1 MISPKLLEIARDIR
15 KLSLAEQQW
24 LLENLAK
31 RIRNQTQNTGKFS
44 DLSSLEQQLQ
54 ELAQDSEIQKE
65 VLAINQEFEI
75 TEMDG
80 LETDFILT
88 RS

>member
-1 MISPKLLEIARDIR
+1 MISPKLLEIASDFR

-24 LLENLAK
+24 LLENLTK
-31 RIRNQTQNTGKFS
+31 QVQNKTKSTGKFS
-44 DLSSLEQQLQ
+44 NSYSLEKQLQ

-65 VLAINQEFEI
+65 VMAINQEFEM

-80 LETDFILT
+80 LEN
-88 RS
+88 

>member
-1 MISPKLLEIARDIR
+1 MISPKLLEIARDFR

-31 RIRNQTQNTGKFS
+31 QLQNQTKSTGKFS
-44 DLSSLEQQLQ
+44 NSYSLEQQLQ

-65 VLAINQEFEI
+65 VIAINQEFEM

-80 LETDFILT
+80 LEN
-88 RS
+88 